1 MKKHYL
7 SLLGI
12 AALLVVACGGPKST
26 TANKTTTT
34 TTTSTATSTTTNAAS
49 AALTAVGIDL
59 NAKIPLDPTV
69 KTGVLSNGLI
79 YYIQN
84 NGKPEDK
91 VELRLAIN
99 AGSILE
105 DDDQQGLAHMM
116 EHMNFNGTTNF
127 QKNELVDYLQGIGVK
142 FGADLNAY
150 TSFDETVYILPIP
163 SDDPEKLDNGFT
175 ILSDWAGGA
184 LLETDAINDERGV
197 ILEESRTGK
206 GANDRMNKVTFPV
219 IFANSKY
226 AERLPIG
233 KDDIIQNFNP
243 DAIRRFQKDWYR
255 PDLMAVIAVGDLD
268 VATLEAKIKEHFG
281 DIPAAENPRKRE
293 EFGLPN
299 HEETLIAIAQDPEA
313 SFAQVRIQYKDSKKA
328 EPTTTVSDLRD
339 DLVNGLFSQMMNN
352 RLQEL
357 TTKPNP
363 PFIFGSSSYGGTGI
377 RGKNSYS
384 SFAGTAPDGQLTAL
398 KTLLEEN
405 QRVKLYGFQ
414 ASEFERAKTSYKS
427 FYETFYKDRDKRE
440 SGRIVGAYVNHFLV
454 GDMVPSVEYSY
465 EMAMKLMPTITI
477 EEINAKMDDYIHDDN
492 RSIVFTGPETE
503 NKPTEA
509 DILKIL
515 NDVANSKIDNY
526 QDTEVRENLIEKLPT
541 AGAIAKTTK
550 NDKLGTTTYTLS
562 NGATITTKKTDFKND
577 EILMSAYSYG
587 GTSLFSD
594 EEYLA
599 VNQAMGGVTE
609 GGIAGLNQTDMG
621 KYMSGKLVRV
631 SPRVGSISENFNGS
645 STPDDLETM
654 FQLIH
659 LYFTDINKDT
669 EAYKS
674 YIDKQ
679 KSFLGSYLSRPE
691 SYFSNEVNNYRFGSS
706 PRYTGFPT
714 PEMMDAADYDKAY
727 QLFKERFSDAGDFNF
742 YLVGNIDDAQIQE
755 FAKTYIASLP
765 SSGKKEMYKI
775 NEWREDTSKPRKKV
789 VKKGLEEKSTV
800 QIVWTGKAES
810 YSAKENMALDALGEI
825 ATIKIIETLREQEGG
840 IYGGGARGSL
850 SKITYPRYN
859 FSISFPCGP
868 DNVDK
873 LVAAA
878 LNELEMIKNDGPT
891 DKDMNK
897 VKEAYL
903 LEYKEN
909 LESNRF
915 WLNSLYSAD
924 YEQKDPNKILD
935 FEASV
940 AKLTK
945 ADVQAAAKKYI
956 DENYLL
962 AVLLPEDK

>member
-1 MKKHYL
+1 M
-7 SLLGI
+7 
-12 AALLVVACGGPKST
+12 
-26 TANKTTTT
+26 
-34 TTTSTATSTTTNAAS
+34 
-49 AALTAVGIDL
+49 DL
-59 NAKIPLDPTV
+59 EAKIPLDPTV
-69 KTGVLSNGLI
+69 KTGKLSNGLT

-84 NGKPEDK
+84 NGKPDDK

-233 KDDIIQNFNP
+233 KDEIIANFDP

-281 DIPAAENPRKRE
+281 DIPAATNPRKRE

-299 HEETLIAIAQDPEA
+299 HQETLIAVAQDPEA
-313 SFAQVRIQYKDSKKA
+313 SFAQVRIQYKDSEKA
-328 EPTTTVSDLRD
+328 KPATTVGDVREQ
-339 DLVNGLFSQMMNN
+339 LVHGLFSQMMNT
-352 RLQEL
+352 RLREL

-377 RGKNSYS
+377 RGKNAYS
-384 SFAGTAPDGQLTAL
+384 SFAGTAPDGQLKAL
-398 KTLLEEN
+398 RTLLEEN

-414 ASEFERAKTSYKS
+414 DGEFDRAKTSFES
-427 FYETFYKDRDKRE
+427 QYESFYKDRDKRE
-440 SGRIVGAYVNHFLV
+440 SNRIIGSYVNMFLE
-454 GDMVPSVEYSY
+454 GDMVPSIEYSY
-465 EMAMKLMPTITI
+465 ELAMKLIPTITL
-477 EEINAKMDDYIHDDN
+477 EEINAKINEYIHEDN
-492 RSIVFTGPETE
+492 RTIVLTGPETE
-503 NKPTEA
+503 EKPSEKQ
-509 DILKIL
+509 ILKIIEE
-515 NDVANSKIDNY
+515 VANSKVEAY
-526 QDTEVRENLIEKLPT
+526 QDTEVRENLIEDLPT
-541 AGAIAKTTK
+541 PGAITKTDK
-550 NDKLGTTTYTLS
+550 NDQLGTTTYTLS
-562 NGATITTKKTDFKND
+562 NGAKITTKKTDFKND
-577 EILMSAYSYG
+577 EVLMSAFSYG

-594 EEYLA
+594 EDYKA
-599 VNQAMGGVTE
+599 VSQALGGVTE
-609 GGIAGLNQTDMG
+609 GGVAGMSQTDMS
-621 KYMSGKLVRV
+621 KYMTGKLVRV

-659 LYFTDINKDT
+659 LYFTDINKDN
-669 EAYKS
+669 EAYQS
-674 YIDKQ
+674 FIDKQ

-691 SYFSNEVNNYRFGSS
+691 SYFSNEVNKFRFGSS

-727 QLFKERFSDAGDFNF
+727 ELFTQRFSDAGDFNF
-742 YLVGNIDDAQIQE
+742 YLVGNVNDAQIQE
-755 FAKTYIASLP
+755 LAKKYIASLP
-765 SSGKKEMYKI
+765 STGKKEMYKL
-775 NEWREDTSKPRKKV
+775 NEWREDTTKPRKKI

-800 QIVWTGKAES
+800 QIVWTGETS
-810 YSAKENMALDALGEI
+810 TYSSKEDMALDALGEI

-873 LVAAA
+873 LVTAA
-878 LNELEMIKNDGPT
+878 LNELELIKKNGPT

-903 LEYKEN
+903 LEHKEN
-909 LESNRF
+909 LESNRY
-915 WLNSLYSAD
+915 WLNTLYRAD
-924 YEQKDPNKILD
+924 YEQRDAHKILD
-935 FEASV
+935 FETSV

-962 AVLLPEDK
+962 AVLLPED

>member
-1 MKKHYL
+1 MKKVWIPYL
-7 SLLGI
+7 GAL
-12 AALLVVACGGPKST
+12 ALLVAACGPKITNNT
-26 TANKTTTT
+26 TPPTTP
-34 TTTSTATSTTTNAAS
+34 
-49 AALTAVGIDL
+49 
-59 NAKIPLDPTV
+59 KIPTTVEESMADNMDEEIPMDPSV
-69 KTGVLSNGLI
+69 RMGKLSNGLT
-79 YYIQN
+79 YYVKN

-150 TSFDETVYILPIP
+150 TSFNETVYILPIP
-163 SDDPEKLDNGFT
+163 SDDPEKLDKGFT

-233 KDDIIQNFNP
+233 KDDIIANFDP
-243 DAIRRFQKDWYR
+243 EAIRRYQKDWYR
-255 PDLMAVIAVGDLD
+255 PDLMAVVAVGDLD
-268 VATLEAKIKEHFG
+268 IDTLEAKIKEHFG
-281 DIPAAENPRKRE
+281 DIPASVNPRERKE
-293 EFGLPN
+293 YGMPN

-313 SFAQVRIQYKDSKKA
+313 SFAQVQIQYKDPEMA
-328 EPTTTVSDLRD
+328 TPATTVRDLRD
-339 DLVNGLFSQMMNN
+339 ELVHGLFSQMMNE

-377 RGKNSYS
+377 RGKNAYS
-384 SFAGTAPDGQLTAL
+384 SFAGTAPDGQLKAL
-398 KTLLEEN
+398 RTLLEEN
-405 QRVKLYGFQ
+405 QRVQLYGFQ
-414 ASEFERAKTSYKS
+414 EGEFERAKTNYKS
-427 FYETFYKDRDKRE
+427 YYETFYKDRDKRE
-440 SGRIVGAYVNHFLV
+440 SNRIVGSYVNQFLQ
-454 GDMVPSVEYSY
+454 GDIVPSVEYTY
-465 EMAMKLMPTITI
+465 NTTMQLMPTVTL
-477 EEINAKMDDYIHDDN
+477 EEINAKIQDYLREDN
-492 RSIVFTGPETE
+492 RTVVLTGPETD
-503 NKPTEA
+503 NKPTKEQ
-509 DILKIL
+509 ILKIM
-515 NDVANSKIDNY
+515 DEVANSQVAAY
-526 QDTEVRENLIEKLPT
+526 VDTEVRENLIEALPA
-541 AGAIAKTTK
+541 AGSISKTVT
-550 NDKLGTTTYTLS
+550 NDQLGTTTYTLS
-562 NGATITTKKTDFKND
+562 NGAKITTKKTEFKND
-577 EILMSAYSYG
+577 EILMSAFSYG

-594 EEYLA
+594 EDYAA
-599 VNQAMGGVTE
+599 VNQAMSGVTE
-609 GGIAGLNQTDMG
+609 GGIAGMDQTEMG

-631 SPRVGSISENFNGS
+631 SPRVGSISENFSGS
-645 STPDDLETM
+645 ATPDDLETM

-659 LYFTDINKDT
+659 LYFTDVNKDT
-669 EAYKS
+669 EAYQS
-674 YIDKQ
+674 FIDKQ

-691 SYFSNEVNNYRFGSS
+691 AYFSNEVNKMRYGSS

-714 PEMMDAADYDKAY
+714 PEMMDAADYDRAY
-727 QLFKERFSDAGDFNF
+727 ELFKERFSDAGDFNF
-742 YLVGNIDDAQIQE
+742 YLVGNIDEAQVQE
-755 FAKTYIASLP
+755 FAKKYLASLP
-765 SSGKKEMYKI
+765 STGKKEMYQV
-775 NEWREDTSKPRKKV
+775 NPWREDSNKPRKKY

-800 QIVWTGKAES
+800 QIVWTGEANA
-810 YSAKENMALDALGEI
+810 YSAKEDMALDALGEI

-878 LNELEMIKNDGPT
+878 LNELELIKKNGPS

-903 LEYKEN
+903 LEHKES
-909 LESNRF
+909 LESNRY
-915 WLNSLYSAD
+915 WLNTLYTAD
-924 YEQKDPNKILD
+924 YEQKDPNEILM
-935 FEASV
+935 FEEAV
-940 AKLTK
+940 AKLSN

>member
-1 MKKHYL
+1 MKKNYL
-7 SLLGI
+7 SALAI
-12 AALLVVACGGPKST
+12 TALLVVSCGPKAT
-26 TANKTTTT
+26 TSQTTTT
-34 TTTSTATSTTTNAAS
+34 ETQPVATAAATKDNA
-49 AALTAVGIDL
+49 IDL
-59 NAKIPLDPTV
+59 SAKIPLDPAV
-69 KTGVLSNGLI
+69 KTGKLSNGLT

-163 SDDPEKLDNGFT
+163 SDDPEKLDKGFT

-233 KDDIIQNFNP
+233 KDDIIANFDP
-243 DAIRRFQKDWYR
+243 EAIRRYQKDWYR
-255 PDLMAVIAVGDLD
+255 PDLMAVVAVGDLD
-268 VATLEAKIKEHFG
+268 VATLEAKIKKHFG
-281 DIPAAENPRKRE
+281 AIPAAVNPRKRE
-293 EFGLPN
+293 EYSIPN
-299 HEETLIAIAQDPEA
+299 HEETLIAVAQDPEA
-313 SFAQVRIQYKDSKKA
+313 SFAQVRIQYKDAKKA
-328 EPTTTVSDLRD
+328 TPTTTVSDLREG
-339 DLVNGLFSQMMNN
+339 LVNGLFSQMMNN
-352 RLQEL
+352 RLREL

-377 RGKNSYS
+377 RGKNAYS
-384 SFAGTAPDGQLTAL
+384 SFAGTAPDGQMKAL

-405 QRVKLYGFQ
+405 QRVKLYGFKDG
-414 ASEFERAKTSYKS
+414 EFERAKTSYAS
-427 FYETFYKDRDKRE
+427 YYETYYKDRDKRE
-440 SGRIVGAYVNHFLV
+440 SNRIVGSFVNHFLE

-465 EMAMKLMPTITI
+465 EMAMKLMPTITLA
-477 EEINAKMDDYIHDDN
+477 EINAKMNDYIHDDN
-492 RSIVFTGPETE
+492 RTIVFTGPETE
-503 NKPTEA
+503 NKPTKA
-509 DILKIL
+509 DILKVL
-515 NDVANSKIDNY
+515 DEVSKSTVADY
-526 QDTEVRENLIEKLPT
+526 EDTEVRKNLIEKLPT
-541 AGAIAKTTK
+541 AGAIAKTEK
-550 NDKLGTTTYTLS
+550 NDKLGTITYTLS
-562 NGATITTKKTDFKND
+562 NGAKITTKKTDFKND
-577 EILMSAYSYG
+577 EVLMSAFSYG

-594 EEYLA
+594 EDYKA

-609 GGIAGLNQTDMG
+609 GGVAGLNQTDMS
-621 KYMSGKLVRV
+621 KFMSGKLVRV
-631 SPRVGSISENFNGS
+631 SPRVSSFTENFNGS
-645 STPDDLETM
+645 ATPDDLETM

-659 LYFTDINKDT
+659 LYFTDINKDK
-669 EAYKS
+669 EAYQS
-674 YIDKQ
+674 FIDKQ
-679 KSFLGSYLSRPE
+679 KSFLSNYLDRPE
-691 SYFSNEVNNYRFGSS
+691 SYFRNEVSKFRYGTS

-714 PEMMDAADYDKAY
+714 AEMMDAADYDKAY
-727 QLFKERFSDAGDFNF
+727 ELFKERFSDAGDFNF
-742 YLVGNIDDAQIQE
+742 YLVGNIDDAQVQE
-755 FAKTYIASLP
+755 FAKKYIASLP
-765 SSGKKEMYKI
+765 STGKKEMYKT
-775 NEWREDTSKPRKKV
+775 NDWREDSKKPRKKV

-800 QIVWTGKAES
+800 QIVWTGETAA
-810 YSAKENMALDALGEI
+810 YSSKEDMALDALGEI

-878 LNELEMIKNDGPT
+878 LNELEKIKKDGPT

-903 LEYKEN
+903 LEHKED
-909 LESNRF
+909 LENNRY
-915 WLNSLYSAD
+915 WLNTLYNAD
-924 YEQKDPNKILD
+924 YEQKDPNKMLE
-935 FEASV
+935 FEAAV
-940 AKLTK
+940 AKLSK

-956 DENYLL
+956 NENYLL
-962 AVLLPEDK
+962 AVLLPEVN